1 VNDKA
6 LPAKWPVEAIPL
18 GEETKTL
25 ITMLNHQGQVRS
37 RLRALARE
45 LEKRADL
52 HDLSKFKADEF
63 EGFVEINQIA
73 RKYPFGSPEYK
84 ASISGNQTV
93 DLHFSR
99 NRHHPEYHA
108 NGIRDMNFIDF
119 VEMVVDWLGATAT
132 YGTGTFEDALKKQI
146 ERFDLQPDE
155 LHLIRLIARWFGE

>member
-1 VNDKA
+1 MN
-6 LPAKWPVEAIPL
+6 
-18 GEETKTL
+18 EETKTL
-25 ITMLNHQGQVRS
+25 ITMLNHQGQVRA

-63 EGFVEINQIA
+63 EGFVEINHIA
-73 RKYPFGSPEYK
+73 RKHPFGSPEYK
-84 ASISGNQTV
+84 ASISGNKTV

-108 NGIRDMNFIDF
+108 NGIADMNFIDF
-119 VEMVVDWLGATAT
+119 VELVVDWLGATAT
-132 YGTGTFEDALKKQI
+132 YGTGTFEDVLKKQI
-146 ERFDLQPDE
+146 ERFNLNDNE